1 MDRTI
6 EKLQRLL
13 FTIGSRFNHM
23 IFEKAGNKVQD
34 WRSRERGEN
43 END

>member
-1 MDRTI
+1 MDRTL

-34 WRSRERGEN
+34 WRSREKGEKKV
-43 END
+43 